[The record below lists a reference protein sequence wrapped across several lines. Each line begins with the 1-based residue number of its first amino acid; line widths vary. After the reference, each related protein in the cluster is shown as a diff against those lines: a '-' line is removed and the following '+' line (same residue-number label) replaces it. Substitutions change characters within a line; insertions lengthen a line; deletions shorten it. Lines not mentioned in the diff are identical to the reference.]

1 MSSKL
6 PSMIKRQKDGSYDVH
21 DEIIHFI
28 GGEKRYVR
36 DVKWVW
42 ENEFTHLLTEN
53 NTEIIVNK
61 KNVLF
66 IQRYLGH
73 RTDEL

>member
-6 PSMIKRQKDGSYDVH
+6 PSIIKRQDDGSYTVH

-28 GGEKRYVR
+28 DGSKRYVR
-36 DVKWVW
+36 DVKWIW
-42 ENEFTHLLTEN
+42 ENEFTHLVTEN

-61 KNVLF
+61 RNVNF

-73 RTDEL
+73 RNDDL